1 MVGLTAEKSRDG
13 ERQQGG
19 DRNVMCQC
27 GTFGWGRSGGGTCR
41 RKRCSEEND
50 QFIFPLHA
58 KSPRTALTCGFVRSP
73 RVNASPSLLPHPH
86 PSLGRVC
93 PLPQPSVF
101 KLRPDAPAGEWRFR
115 KGCRRPRRPCR
126 RSRSGRFPPARALP
140 RGNRKLIFLI
150 PQSSAR
156 HWRAKTNRDANL

>member
-1 MVGLTAEKSRDG
+1 MSVWNIREEEEVGR
-13 ERQQGG
+13 GG
-19 DRNVMCQC
+19 A
-27 GTFGWGRSGGGTCR
+27 CR

-58 KSPRTALTCGFVRSP
+58 KSPKRLGPEASSDLLVSMRSRHSSRTLILLWGAFVLCLT
-73 RVNASPSLLPHPH
+73 
-86 PSLGRVC
+86 
-93 PLPQPSVF
+93 SVF
-101 KLRPDAPAGEWRFR
+101 KLRPDALAGEWRFR

-126 RSRSGRFPPARALP
+126 RSRSGRFPPAPALP

-150 PQSSAR
+150 PQRPAR